1 MTCQLRGRRTCA
13 SVAGQVAERS
23 SPEWRRRPQRP
34 DEYVYEA
41 QAARTGETAARG
53 WPSGSIRLSEGVEAP
68 APATAMCQ
76 AAGSRVPFSLQ
87 LQFMPAVRNRDCRS
101 EGRWVVDA
109 QFLQRS
115 PLRCRSHCCSR
126 TPPGLRAAPQRV
138 LPQVNGAACGVG
150 PGDLGSVAA
159 LSQRTDR
166 RGFRCQGVCGQVAL
180 ATPGRS
186 CGSEAAEA
194 VPLRAWS
201 KPHSRPAA
209 QLNGARAEAFERRKH
224 ASASAD
230 RQLNEITGPQAG
242 HVKGAGPQAKHLDI
256 NVTAREVRRHATL
269 TMQERALGDP
279 GRPPASPGRLAL
291 SVGNIQRSGAQ
302 RPTEC
307 RPSAI
312 HIHRGWP

>member
-1 MTCQLRGRRTCA
+1 MSCGRSIPSAITTALSQSLLQSHSTRLA
-13 SVAGQVAERS
+13 SGASAGA
-23 SPEWRRRPQRP
+23 
-34 DEYVYEA
+34 
-41 QAARTGETAARG
+41 
-53 WPSGSIRLSEGVEAP
+53 
-68 APATAMCQ
+68 
-76 AAGSRVPFSLQ
+76 AAG
-87 LQFMPAVRNRDCRS
+87 
-101 EGRWVVDA
+101 E
-109 QFLQRS
+109 
-115 PLRCRSHCCSR
+115 RCCLWR
-126 TPPGLRAAPQRV
+126 
-138 LPQVNGAACGVG
+138 

-166 RGFRCQGVCGQVAL
+166 RGFRCQGVCPQVAL

-242 HVKGAGPQAKHLDI
+242 HIKGAGPQAKHLDI

-269 TMQERALGDP
+269 TMQERALVDP

-302 RPTEC
+302 RHTEC

-312 HIHRGWP
+312 HIHIHRGWP